1 MEREITFCYCLDIQ
15 IMEEGDVKLEPQ
27 AQELGTTKK
36 YYYH

>member
-15 IMEEGDVKLEPQ
+15 IMEEEDAKLEPQ
-27 AQELGTTKK
+27 AQELGATKK